1 MAELSS
7 FIDQLREAGKNLI
20 ASAKDSLEWYKDRVN
35 DLVKRDPTKLFKK
48 ASMPQ
53 IGGMYLFV
61 YDPKYKATLP
71 FYDAFPLVIP
81 IEFYTNGFLG
91 LNLHYLDTNARSS
104 LLDALVKV
112 RDNDKYDE
120 TSKLN
125 VSYRLLKGYANQFPG
140 HEVCIKRYLF
150 EHVRSS
156 FNYVNPSDWVKV
168 ISMPSI
174 GGAKWKVNPNSKYA
188 GSPPY

>member
-1 MAELSS
+1 MASLSDFAS
-7 FIDQLREAGKNLI
+7 QLKAAGTNLI
-20 ASAKDSLEWYKDRVN
+20 ASAKDSLEWYKERVT
-35 DLVKRDPTKLFKK
+35 DLVKKDPSKLFKK

-71 FYDAFPLVIP
+71 FYDAFPLVVP

-104 LLDALVKV
+104 LLDALMKV

-120 TSKLN
+120 TTKLN
-125 VSYRLLKGYANQFPG
+125 VSYRLLSGYARQFPG

-168 ISMPSI
+168 VTMPSL
-174 GGAKWKVNPNSKYA
+174 GAKWKVNPNSKYA